1 MSKID
6 RRFLEGDD
14 AGGGGI
20 TIAQLV
26 AAIATGQWTERM
38 MLDEKWRAVC
48 WSPEQGLF
56 CAVGGNKAATSP
68 DGVTWTERTMP
79 EGKWRGVC
87 WSSELRLFCAVGDN
101 KAATSPDGATWTER
115 AIPSGNKH
123 SVGWSRKL
131 RIFCAVGDDGK
142 AATSTPLFL

>member
-1 MSKID
+1 MSKINK
-6 RRFLEGDD
+6 RFLEGGDV
-14 AGGGGI
+14 GEGWI
-20 TIAQLV
+20 TAAQLA

-68 DGVTWTERTMP
+68 DGVTWTEHPMP
-79 EGKWRGVC
+79 EGKWRAVC
-87 WSSELRLFCAVGDN
+87 WSLELHLFCAVGDN

-123 SVGWSRKL
+123 SVGWSGKL

>member
-6 RRFLEGDD
+6 KRFLEGGDV
-14 AGGGGI
+14 GGEWI
-20 TIAQLV
+20 TAAQLA
-26 AAIATGQWTERM
+26 AAIATGQFAERTM
-38 MLDEKWRAVC
+38 PDEKWRNVC
-48 WSPEQGLF
+48 WSPEQG
-56 CAVGGNKAATSP
+56 
-68 DGVTWTERTMP
+68 
-79 EGKWRGVC
+79 
-87 WSSELRLFCAVGDN
+87 LFCAVGDN

>member
-1 MSKID
+1 
-6 RRFLEGDD
+6 
-14 AGGGGI
+14 
-20 TIAQLV
+20 
-26 AAIATGQWTERM
+26 
-38 MLDEKWRAVC
+38 
-48 WSPEQGLF
+48 
-56 CAVGGNKAATSP
+56 
-68 DGVTWTERTMP
+68 MP
-79 EGKWRGVC
+79 EGKWRAVC